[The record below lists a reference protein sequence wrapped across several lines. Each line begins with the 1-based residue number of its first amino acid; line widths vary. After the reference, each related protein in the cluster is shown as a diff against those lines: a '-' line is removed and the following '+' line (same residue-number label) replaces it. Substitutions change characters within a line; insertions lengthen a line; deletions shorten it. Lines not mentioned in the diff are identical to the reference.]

1 MADIGTAI
9 QDYLAADATVSGL
22 VGTRI
27 RPDVLKQGE
36 TMPAVTYRVISTRHE
51 HNINGAKTGIARS
64 RIQID
69 CYAETRLG
77 ANALA
82 EAIRKSGI
90 LDRGHKTTHGV
101 YIYSVQIDA
110 GQSHG
115 IEQPDDGSDE
125 FRRITSQ
132 DYAFTYGEDF

>member
-9 QDYLAADATVSGL
+9 QDYLTADATVSGL

-27 RPDVLKQGE
+27 RPDVIKQSE
-36 TMPAVTYRVISTRHE
+36 TMPAVSYRTISTRHE

-64 RIQID
+64 RIQFD
-69 CYAETRLG
+69 CFADTRIG

-90 LDRGHKTTHGV
+90 LDRGHTTTHGV
-101 YIYSVQIDA
+101 YIYSVEIDA
-110 GQSHG
+110 GASHG
-115 IEQPDDGSDE
+115 IEQPNDGSDQ
-125 FRRITSQ
+125 FRYVTSQ